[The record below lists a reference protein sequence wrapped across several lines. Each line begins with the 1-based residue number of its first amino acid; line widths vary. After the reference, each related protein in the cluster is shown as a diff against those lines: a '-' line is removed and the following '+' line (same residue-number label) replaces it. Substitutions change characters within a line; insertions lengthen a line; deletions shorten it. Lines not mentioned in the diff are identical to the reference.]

1 MIKFLKFSIFS
12 IVSLIVILSIAPF
25 FFDKSVIYEKFEKIV
40 NEKLQ
45 KQISFDQ
52 NIGLTFFPRP
62 SIIVNN
68 VKFEDQLA
76 GINTQIKRVKV
87 ISTWSSIIN
96 LEPKIDTLEFFDP
109 LFRFYK
115 NKITYNPDF
124 SKILVNNVL
133 NTHIEKFSLYKK
145 NFNEI
150 IIYNGILN
158 FENNKKLNK
167 FTSVNLN
174 ILINEN
180 LFKSSGN
187 LFYEDYQ
194 VDLDFKIRSNNLKN
208 FDLEFI
214 KTFSNKDEIFTSGEI
229 SLDKQSVNFN
239 GKSTSK
245 LLIFSNLIK
254 SSLINLNFFNKKKIY
269 FVNNYIK
276 KIDLILDVEVEKIKF
291 EKISFDNTTFKI
303 YSNSDEILIKN
314 LKSSI
319 LGAPFISNLNYKTKD
334 KVFSGYGK
342 FEKFK
347 IEENLFGST
356 EYDLFDGIIKSDF
369 VFKGKND
376 KNSFFKFFNAEG
388 NFNTGSIKFKGAD
401 FKKISSNFDNA
412 ETFADFL
419 NLANKNSWKGFSKI
433 DSIKGKFIIKNGK
446 FFLKDTMTSHNN
458 LKIKTNGRFSL
469 TKDEIS
475 VDNLIKVQT
484 KKYQNLPEFGVNF
497 SGGKNNYKISYDL
510 EKIRNQMLTSG
521 LNSILKKQKKIVID
535 PNSIKKFLKNNNDEN
550 SFDPNKIIELFSD

>member
-25 FFDKSVIYEKFEKIV
+25 FFDKSVIYERLEKIV

-115 NKITYNPDF
+115 NKTTYNPDF

-133 NTHIEKFSLYKK
+133 NKHIEKFSLYKK

-245 LLIFSNLIK
+245 LLMFSNLTK

-269 FVNNYIK
+269 FVNNDIK

-319 LGAPFISNLNYKTKD
+319 LGAPFISDLDYKIMD
-334 KVFSGYGK
+334 KVFSGNGK

-347 IEENLFGST
+347 I
-356 EYDLFDGIIKSDF
+356 
-369 VFKGKND
+369 
-376 KNSFFKFFNAEG
+376 
-388 NFNTGSIKFKGAD
+388 
-401 FKKISSNFDNA
+401 
-412 ETFADFL
+412 
-419 NLANKNSWKGFSKI
+419 
-433 DSIKGKFIIKNGK
+433 
-446 FFLKDTMTSHNN
+446 
-458 LKIKTNGRFSL
+458 
-469 TKDEIS
+469 
-475 VDNLIKVQT
+475 
-484 KKYQNLPEFGVNF
+484 
-497 SGGKNNYKISYDL
+497 
-510 EKIRNQMLTSG
+510 
-521 LNSILKKQKKIVID
+521 
-535 PNSIKKFLKNNNDEN
+535 
-550 SFDPNKIIELFSD
+550 